1 MVPSATNCIA
11 VALASSMDR
20 CHLCIVLLIK
30 HRAKQL
36 WGSLNKHKA
45 SLVVL
50 LLESKAVL
58 SSSSSSEGKLRGP
71 NLQPILI
78 TSIFWDGTQE
88 SEPVLDCD
96 IL

>member
-1 MVPSATNCIA
+1 MIDSLPLKLILCGFLVLFGTG
-11 VALASSMDR
+11 
-20 CHLCIVLLIK
+20 HLCIVLLIK

-58 SSSSSSEGKLRGP
+58 SCSSSSEGKLSG
-71 NLQPILI
+71 
-78 TSIFWDGTQE
+78 S
-88 SEPVLDCD
+88 
-96 IL
+96 

>member
-1 MVPSATNCIA
+1 MKRLILATGWYHRPPI
-11 VALASSMDR
+11 
-20 CHLCIVLLIK
+20 

-71 NLQPILI
+71 NLQYDYSMLELYTRVLMNGFKWGKGYI
-78 TSIFWDGTQE
+78 TNQASC
-88 SEPVLDCD
+88 VLV
-96 IL
+96 LF